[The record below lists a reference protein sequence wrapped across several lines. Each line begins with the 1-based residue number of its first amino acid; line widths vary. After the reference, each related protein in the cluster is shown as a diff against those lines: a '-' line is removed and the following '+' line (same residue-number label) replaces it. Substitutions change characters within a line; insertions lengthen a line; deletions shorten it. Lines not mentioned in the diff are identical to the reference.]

1 MSEPRRAA
9 ITRDTLLALDLFRDL
24 SAADRTAIAARCAGA
39 QYRAGENIVLQR
51 DARRDVFFIVS
62 GSVRVSFHS
71 KPGKDVQFRV
81 ETAGEC
87 FGELSAIDGAERSAD
102 VVALSDVF
110 VATLKPADFLDI
122 VTHYP
127 SVGMKIL
134 KQLAAMVRSLSDRVV
149 ELSTLGVANRL
160 HAELLRLAQQHGVR
174 DNTAVIKPAPTHA
187 ELASRISTQREAVTK
202 EIGALVRRGIV
213 SRGRGALTV
222 ADVATLEQMVANV
235 ADA

>member
-1 MSEPRRAA
+1 MNEPRRAA

-24 SAADRTAIAARCAGA
+24 SAADRTAIAARCVGA

-127 SVGMKIL
+127 SVGTKIL

-160 HAELLRLAQQHGVR
+160 HAELLRLAQQHGVH
-174 DNTAVIKPAPTHA
+174 DNAAVVKPAPTHA

-213 SRGRGALTV
+213 SRGRGTLTV
-222 ADVATLEQMVANV
+222 ADVATLERMVANV